1 MAEDVKLPEVAPDVN
16 FDPGVTSSVV
26 APSCL
31 TLKYA
36 SVRPLFSGRSGAL
49 RASWR
54 AFSLARRCA
63 SRASTFRFASA
74 RTSF

>member
-1 MAEDVKLPEVAPDVN
+1 MADDVKEPEVAPDVN

-54 AFSLARRCA
+54 AFSLARPA
-63 SRASTFRFASA
+63 WK
-74 RTSF
+74 